1 MCINIQTSMFAFIV
15 GIISG
20 LILLSKSK
28 EKKALGYFI
37 IFYSFVQFLEAN
49 IYYNNSSI
57 FSRLLLIN
65 LGLQGL
71 IFFISFNQVYEIDN
85 YYFIITGLIATF
97 IIFKT
102 LNNNFKDATIGNCV
116 NWNFLDK
123 STITILAIMYFLM
136 YSWMIIGR
144 KLKKNNSNIDE
155 TFMNKAFVL
164 YLTTLIIAR
173 LIPNKAL
180 RPGIWCL
187 LSAITAPVLVLI

>member
-1 MCINIQTSMFAFIV
+1 MCVNIQTSIFAFLV

-37 IFYSFVQFLEAN
+37 IFYSFVQFFEAN

-71 IFFISFNQVYEIDN
+71 ILFSLFNKVYEIDN
-85 YYFIITGLIATF
+85 YYFIFTGIIAFF
-97 IIFKT
+97 IIFKA

-116 NWNFLDK
+116 KWNFLDK
-123 STITILAIMYFLM
+123 TTITILAIMYFLM
-136 YSWMIIGR
+136 FYWSISGK

-155 TFMNKAFVL
+155 MFINKAFVL
-164 YLTTLIIAR
+164 YLTTLIISS
-173 LIPNKAL
+173 LIPNKSQ

-187 LSAITAPVLVLI
+187 LSAITAPALILI